1 MQIKI
6 GNIRIDTKSRVQ
18 RHREYLWNEIY
29 VLRNEIVDIVLQGAA
44 RNRIPV
50 RELKHK
56 AMLIKKYS
64 RRLRVLSI

>member
-1 MQIKI
+1 MSKLKNFN
-6 GNIRIDTKSRVQ
+6 GS
-18 RHREYLWNEIY
+18 LWNEIY
-29 VLRNEIVDIVLQGAA
+29 ILRNEIVDIVLQGAA